1 MNPFDNPLNDPLNNP
16 LNDNQF
22 NQFNQ
27 FGQFGQLIGNKNNN
41 FYQMIMMAMIPM
53 LSSVFVVIFQS
64 IIADVKECFY
74 AFVTYVYNE
83 IIKLINK
90 YILKIHDD
98 INELQIPLFESK
110 AEYNNMSDTVC
121 PEGLPIIWYLNT
133 KTMLETNKLRNAKI
147 YEHGNAQSQNVFREI
162 YGYANPKSTTSEKN
176 QKKTLLFIPTI
187 KNQSE
192 NCDNQSNNDDIYGD
206 NKKEITRLFKTKK
219 IGKSDPFE
227 KSIEIEKDI
236 FMEIRISNSKIST
249 YNQKKEVTYMVLK
262 SVKKSLNE
270 IGNFYSSIKE
280 EYEKISS
287 DKSGKLYV
295 YNGSKSPS
303 KFGCYELDKSQ
314 SLDNIF
320 LENKESI
327 VADILN
333 LEDKEH
339 YKKYGMKR
347 KIGHLYVGPRGS
359 GKTCLVTALAKLTN
373 RSVVYIPI
381 SRIQKNEDLESIIY
395 GGEFNGIKY
404 SLSEVIFILDEL
416 DSFDS
421 LNDPNMLKKSSD
433 DESGD
438 SDYYSD
444 SDDAVIRP
452 RDAVIRPRKVQNKS
466 KPKAQTIVI
475 NNTSAGT
482 GSKTED
488 VQFANTTD
496 IHFDKLNIGMVL
508 NLLDGNNDQD
518 GMILIGTA
526 NNCDKLDSA
535 IYRNGRMELI
545 KFRYMGR
552 YEIAKMI
559 EHYYEVK
566 LSNEQIQKIRDDRT
580 IQSLNLK
587 NVCLKHIQKKKQNEI
602 NIDDLIDEINYMFD
616 HVEEINEKPSEDKK
630 VKPIVDNFFIPTNN
644 FIGSYNLSQIESIG
658 MFN

>member
-1 MNPFDNPLNDPLNNP
+1 MNSFNNP
-16 LNDNQF
+16 LNDLTNDSSNMQYD

-27 FGQFGQLIGNKNNN
+27 FGQSISNKNNN
-41 FYQMIMMAMIPM
+41 FYQMIMITMIPM
-53 LSSVFVVIFQS
+53 LSSAFVVIFQS
-64 IIADVKECFY
+64 IVVDIKECFY

-83 IIKLINK
+83 IIKLVNK
-90 YILKIHDD
+90 HVLKIHDD
-98 INELQIPLFESK
+98 VNELQIPLFESK

-133 KTMLETNKLRNAKI
+133 KIMLETNKLRNAKI
-147 YEHGNAQSQNVFREI
+147 YEYGNKNTLSQNVLRDM
-162 YGYANPKSTTSEKN
+162 YGYSDSQNVTSEKN

-187 KNQSE
+187 KNELNHCEKSSTY
-192 NCDNQSNNDDIYGD
+192 NDIYGD
-206 NKKEITRLFKTKK
+206 NKKEVTKLFKTNK

-227 KSIEIEKDI
+227 NLIEIEKDI
-236 FMEIRISNSKIST
+236 FMELIISNSQIST
-249 YNQKKEVTYMVLK
+249 YNQKKEITYMVLK

-295 YNGSKSPS
+295 YNGSKSS
-303 KFGCYELDKSQ
+303 CKFGCYQLDKSQ

-381 SRIQKNEDLESIIY
+381 SRIKKNEDLESIIY

-421 LNDPNMLKKSSD
+421 FNDPNMLKKSLY
-433 DESGD
+433 DESDD
-438 SDYYSD
+438 SDYNSD
-444 SDDAVIRP
+444 FSDDDPMRP
-452 RDAVIRPRKVQNKS
+452 IKVQPKS

-475 NNTSAGT
+475 NNTSTGT
-482 GSKTED
+482 SSGSKPED
-488 VQFANTTD
+488 VQFVNAHDMN
-496 IHFDKLNIGMVL
+496 FDKLNIGMVL

-545 KFRYMGR
+545 KFRYMGK

-566 LSNEQIQKIRDDRT
+566 LSDEQIQKIRDDRT
-580 IQSLNLK
+580 VQSLSLK
-587 NVCLKHIQKKKQNEI
+587 NVCLKHIQKKKQKEI
-602 NIDDLIDEINYMFD
+602 NIDDLINEINYMFD
-616 HVEEINEKPSEDKK
+616 HVEEINEINEKPLKK
-630 VKPIVDNFFIPTNN
+630 VKQIVNSLDNCFIPTNN
-644 FIGSYNLSQIESIG
+644 FIGSYDLSEMNTNS
-658 MFN
+658 MFG